1 MIKDH
6 LNNFIS
12 NYPSFTVKEDLD
24 NFYVL
29 GSVEIIGD
37 DNVKWDEYE
46 IKICIPKNGYPF
58 IFPTL
63 FEIGG
68 KIPNNPDWHTFPDG
82 SCCVAVRPIMQIHKQ
97 KGIDINNYYNE
108 FVIPYLANQTY
119 RRLTGSYA
127 NGEYDHGQFGIEQ
140 YYKELLGEKDFKNI
154 KSLLVKIYN
163 NNLPNRT
170 SKCFCGSKKK
180 YRHCHKKIVN
190 TIKDIGV
197 LNVYN
202 DLKKYI

>member
-1 MIKDH
+1 MIIDH

-12 NYPSFTVKEDLD
+12 NYPSFSIQEDLD
-24 NFYVL
+24 NFYVF

-46 IKICIPKNGYPF
+46 IKIYIPKEGYPF
-58 IFPTL
+58 IFPKL

-97 KGIDINNYYNE
+97 KGIDIYRYYNE
-108 FVIPYLANQTY
+108 FVIPYFANQTY
-119 RRLTGSYA
+119 RKLTGNYV
-127 NGEYDHGQFGIEQ
+127 NEYEHGQYGIEQ
-140 YYKELLGEKDFKNI
+140 YYKELLGEQNLKSIN
-154 KSLLVKIYN
+154 SLLTKIYYN
-163 NNLPNRT
+163 VLPNRT
-170 SKCFCGSKKK
+170 NKCFCGSNKK
-180 YRHCHKKIVN
+180 YRHCHKSIVN

-197 LNVYN
+197 ENVYN
-202 DLKKYI
+202 DLKGYF